1 MKNLFEHLTWTQ
13 YKVAEAC
20 KTIHNEIC
28 LTASEKLAVR
38 QVKYLHGASEY
49 ATRWNIATQCEIC
62 ARSAQVKDI
71 Y

>member
-38 QVKYLHGASEY
+38 QVKSLLNVKFAQGLLKLRIFIS
-49 ATRWNIATQCEIC
+49 TQT
-62 ARSAQVKDI
+62 
-71 Y
+71 